1 MEIALGKIKQ
11 TTYNEP
17 FHFEGMVNVS
27 ELEALNN
34 DIREIGQ
41 VDVKGTCYLQGDK
54 IISSFGVKGKMIL
67 PCARTLVDVPYPF
80 EIRAEE
86 IFTLS
91 AYYGKEEAENEI
103 HPISGETLDLT
114 PYIKENILLEVPFRV
129 FSEDKEAQA
138 NAPFKGNGWEFI
150 SPAEEK
156 KATVDPRFE
165 KLQHLF
171 NDNDKEK

>member
-1 MEIALGKIKQ
+1 MKIAIGKLKQ

-17 FHFEGMVNVS
+17 FHFEDNVDVS
-27 ELEALNN
+27 ELKILNN
-34 DIREIGQ
+34 DIREIGL
-41 VDVKGTCYLQGDK
+41 VDVKGTYYVQGDK
-54 IISSFGVKGKMIL
+54 IISSFMIKGEMIL

-91 AYYGKEEAENEI
+91 TYYGKEEAENEI
-103 HPISGETLDLT
+103 HPINGETLDLT

-138 NAPFKGNGWEFI
+138 NAPFKGNGWDFI
-150 SPAEEK
+150 SPEEK
-156 KATVDPRFE
+156 KDTVDPRFE
-165 KLQHLF
+165 KLEHLF